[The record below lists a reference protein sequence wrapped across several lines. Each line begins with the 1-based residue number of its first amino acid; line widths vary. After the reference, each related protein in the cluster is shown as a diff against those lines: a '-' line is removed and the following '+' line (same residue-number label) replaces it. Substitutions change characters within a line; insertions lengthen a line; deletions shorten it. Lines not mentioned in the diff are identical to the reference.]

1 MGIKDTEQDRTMMDG
16 PERSRRTGEGREEGG
31 MKEMGGDTEKMEI
44 CVSRK
49 EEAERERL
57 EESTLD

>member
-31 MKEMGGDTEKMEI
+31 RDERNKGGDTEKMEI
-44 CVSRK
+44 CVGRK
-49 EEAERERL
+49 RGL